1 MRLKLF
7 DIQVGDYV
15 ESLSGDGVLDLIDE
29 KYIGSI
35 QDVWFDWDVIE
46 TKGRDQVIKGGVHHN
61 ETDETIGFIIF
72 TVRPVR
78 PGSVWEVVEI
88 NEERIL

>member
-1 MRLKLF
+1 MKLF

-15 ESLSGDGVLDLIDE
+15 ESLSGGDGVLDLIDE
-29 KYIGSI
+29 RYIGSI

-46 TKGRDQVIKGGVHHN
+46 TKGRDQVVKVGVHHN

-78 PGSVWEVVEI
+78 PGSAWEVIEI
-88 NEERIL
+88 NEERIF